1 MGLFGVGRSKAVVQD
16 ASEPAVALRAAAAA
30 PFSNPLGLP
39 EFLARLAAGDRDRLT
54 NAAVDVAAKRLGVA
68 VPVMR
73 ALVAAEAAGRE
84 GFGIVHLPTMKF
96 EPAVF
101 SRLTGG
107 RYDHSNP
114 DISYPLADD
123 RRLPASPALRWRQLA
138 KAYVMNNEAALK
150 AAAWGMFA
158 LRGEDHEDYGF
169 TSAASMAASLAESEE
184 RQLAALEE
192 WLRRR
197 RAAGLLKARNWAA
210 YGALRDPAEGRALA
224 GRLYRGYRALTDKK
238 RRLL

>member
-1 MGLFGVGRSKAVVQD
+1 VGLFGVGRSKAVFQD
-16 ASEPAVALRAAAAA
+16 ASEPAVALRAATAA

-54 NAAVDVAAKRLGVA
+54 NAAVDVSAKRLGIA

-84 GFGIVHLPTMKF
+84 GFGIAHLPTMKF

-101 SRLTGG
+101 SRLTEG

-114 DISYPLADD
+114 DTSYPTADD
-123 RRLPASPALRWRQLA
+123 RRLPASPMLRWRQLA
-138 KAYVMNNEAALK
+138 KAYVMSNEAALK

-169 TSAASMAASLAESEE
+169 TSAAAMAAGLAESEE
-184 RQLAALEE
+184 RQLAALEQ

-197 RAAGLLKARNWAA
+197 RALGPLKARDWAA
-210 YGALRDPAEGRALA
+210 YGVLRDPVEGRVLA
-224 GRLYRGYRALTDKK
+224 GRLHRAYRALTDKK